1 MKRILSLS
9 LGEVV
14 LKGANRRYFIRRIIQ
29 NIESSLSDVGYIDIK
44 PEMGKIQVEID
55 PAVEETAIKRLRFV
69 FGIVYISPSWCFE
82 KDWDRLKEE
91 TVNYIDGL
99 LKETPEYKTFKV
111 VTKRSDKAFFKDSQE
126 VNMDLGGVILDH
138 FSDRLAV
145 DVHDPDF
152 YLYVDIKN
160 EMYLYHKKIPTYGG
174 LPLGTNG
181 KGLLLLSGG
190 IDSPVAGFLM
200 AKRGVQVDAL
210 HFHSYPFTSPQAEEK
225 VMNLA
230 KILAR
235 YVVKMNVYSVNLL
248 PIQKELN
255 KHCPP
260 EEMPVL
266 SRRFMM
272 RIANR
277 LADQHGYKS
286 VITGENLGQVA
297 SQTIDG
303 LTVMN
308 DVAERIV
315 FRPLIGMDKVDIIR
329 WAERI
334 ETYDTSIQPFEDCC
348 TVFLPKHPSLRPTV
362 EDMEASEANLDIEAL
377 VDASMET
384 LKVTTIRAK
393 EDR

>member
-1 MKRILSLS
+1 MKRVLSLS

-14 LKGANRRYFIRRIIQ
+14 LKGANRRFFIRRIVQ
-29 NIESSLSDVGYIDIK
+29 NIESILSDIGYIAIN

-55 PAVEETAIKRLRFV
+55 PAVEEQAIRRLRFV
-69 FGIVYISPSWCFE
+69 FGIVYISPCWCFE
-82 KDWDRLKEE
+82 KDWERIRKNTVDYVGRLIEE
-91 TVNYIDGL
+91 HPDY
-99 LKETPEYKTFKV
+99 ESFKV
-111 VTKRSDKAFFKDSQE
+111 VTKRSDKSFFMDSQE
-126 VNMDLGGVILDH
+126 VNMALGEDILNH
-138 FSDRLAV
+138 FGDRLHV

-152 YLYVDIKN
+152 YCYVDIKK
-160 EMYLYHKKIPTYGG
+160 EAYIYHHKIPTYGG

-210 HFHSYPFTSPQAEEK
+210 HFHSYPFTSPRAEEK
-225 VMNLA
+225 VMD
-230 KILAR
+230 LAR
-235 YVVKMNVYSVNLL
+235 ILSRYTTKMTVYSVNLL

-260 EEMPVL
+260 EEMTVL

-277 LADQHGYKS
+277 LADRYGYKS

-315 FRPLIGMDKVDIIR
+315 FRPLIGMDKIDIIR

-334 ETYDTSIQPFEDCC
+334 ETYETSIQPFEDCC

-362 EDMEASEANLDIEAL
+362 EEMERSEANLPIEEML
-377 VDASMET
+377 EASLET
-384 LKVTTIRAK
+384 LKITHIKAK
-393 EDR
+393 ESE

>member
-55 PAVEETAIKRLRFV
+55 PAVEETAINRLRFV

-99 LKETPEYKTFKV
+99 LKEAPEYKTFKV

-255 KHCPP
+255 KHSPP
-260 EEMPVL
+260 EEMTVL

-334 ETYDTSIQPFEDCC
+334 ETYETSIQPYEDCC

>member
-14 LKGANRRYFIRRIIQ
+14 LKGANRRFFIRRIIQ
-29 NIESSLSDVGYIDIK
+29 NIESSLADVGYKAIE

-55 PAVEETAIKRLRFV
+55 PAVEASAINRLRFV

-82 KDWDRLKEE
+82 RDWDRLKEE
-91 TVNYIDGL
+91 TVSYVEGL
-99 LKETPEYKTFKV
+99 LREKPDYKTFKV
-111 VTKRSDKAFFKDSQE
+111 VTKRSDKSFFKNSQE
-126 VNMDLGGVILDH
+126 VNMDLGAVILDR
-138 FSDRLAV
+138 FGDRLQV

-152 YLYVDIKN
+152 RFYVDIKR
-160 EMYLYHKKIPTYGG
+160 EMYIYHKKIPTYGG

-210 HFHSYPFTSPQAEEK
+210 HFHSYPFTSPQAEKK
-225 VMNLA
+225 VMSLA

-248 PIQKELN
+248 PIQKEIN
-255 KHCPP
+255 KKCPP
-260 EEMPVL
+260 EEMTVL

-277 LADQHGYKS
+277 LADKYGYKS

-329 WAERI
+329 WAEKI
-334 ETYDTSIQPFEDCC
+334 ETYETSIQPFEDCC

-362 EDMEASEANLDIEAL
+362 EEMNASEAALDIDAL
-377 VDASMET
+377 VDASLET
-384 LKVTTIRAK
+384 LKITTIRAK
-393 EDR
+393 ENR